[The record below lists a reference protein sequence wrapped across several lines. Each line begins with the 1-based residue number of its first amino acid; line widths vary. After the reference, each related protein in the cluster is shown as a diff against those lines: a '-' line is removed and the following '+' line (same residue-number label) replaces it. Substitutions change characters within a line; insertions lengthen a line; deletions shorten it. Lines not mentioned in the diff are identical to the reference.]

1 MIGWDE
7 VLENDSNK
15 IHRVLNP
22 FSHLPFD
29 LVPLV
34 LWQVSTRTPGHG
46 AVPGTGELVVML
58 PGPLGHQVGVV
69 GGGGVG
75 DGPGAPTV
83 EVAEVVGQHLQL
95 VSGELAVVPQNLMI
109 MMVNINIKTDK
120 LTRLTW

>member
-1 MIGWDE
+1 MLGWDE
-7 VLENDSNK
+7 VKEIDSNK
-15 IHRVLNP
+15 IHEVLNS
-22 FSHLPFD
+22 FFHHTLD

-34 LWQVSTRTPGHG
+34 LRQVSPRAPGHG

>member
-1 MIGWDE
+1 M
-7 VLENDSNK
+7 K
-15 IHRVLNP
+15 ILTPSSTIRLTSFLW
-22 FSHLPFD
+22 FSGKYP
-29 LVPLV
+29 P
-34 LWQVSTRTPGHG
+34 RAPGHG

-83 EVAEVVGQHLQL
+83 EVAEVVRQHLQL
-95 VSGELAVVPQNLMI
+95 VSGELAVVPQNLII